1 MVIVLD
7 GRFRFTIITAFYNTG
22 DYLKE
27 SIESIIN
34 QDIGFKDHVQYILV
48 DDGSTDHSKEIA
60 LNYQQLY
67 PENILVLSK

>member
-34 QDIGFKDHVQYILV
+34 QAVTFSSRPYLGDKARSIAYSKQFK
-48 DDGSTDHSKEIA
+48 
-60 LNYQQLY
+60 
-67 PENILVLSK
+67 